1 MKKIFLLLF
10 FTNILY
16 WADAQLTYIPDDA
29 FEAYLESNFPNCATG
44 GIDDFVIGYEVIG
57 TISLINLPIQSLNG
71 IENLNYLHSIFIINC
86 TYLNF
91 IDLSNVNVN
100 NINITN
106 VNSLG
111 LNDQGM
117 SISIANCPNV
127 TNIKM
132 PQGYINCIE
141 VTGNLYLLNSV
152 EFQSTNI
159 LKPGLPCFGII
170 ILKNLA
176 APNWDFIDLSMI
188 QVELGCSGFD
198 IEDDFRCVLLDNN
211 GYLNWYGLS
220 CYDSN
225 EVNGLTCVQIENP
238 GYAENA
244 WPSYNDFTYSQ
255 QCNSCTSGNDNREVN
270 GVISLYPNPTSS
282 EITITSDKFTNEPY
296 TLFDQMGRTVGSG
309 KLSGTNTTISLS
321 TLSKGIYI
329 LKVEGDYESAIV
341 VKE

>member
-10 FTNILY
+10 FTNLFY
-16 WADAQLTYIPDDA
+16 RADAQLTYIPDDA
-29 FEAYLESNFPNCATG
+29 FEVYLESNFPNCATG

-309 KLSGTNTTISLS
+309 ILAGTNTTISLS
-321 TLSKGIYI
+321 TLTKGIYI